1 MHLPPLNALRAF
13 DAAARH
19 GSFTLAA
26 DELCVTPGAVSRQI
40 RLLEDFLGLALFTRH
55 HRLVSLTPAGTRYA
69 GLIAGPFSELER
81 AGEILRREQSAQLI
95 RLDCLPTLAMHWL
108 LPRLEAFRVQAAGN
122 EVVMQTTTGP
132 VALAGDFDLAIR
144 RDPTHFSGLQSHPMM
159 TEWCIPVCSAAF
171 VERFGL
177 KDFASLQRATVI
189 DIRAREDLWPSWCA
203 AYGVPLSALSSRLT
217 VDHTFVALQ
226 AAEDGLGVA
235 VVPVLFAAR
244 CLAAGRLVA
253 PFATAQAVSGTYF
266 ILHRAGAL
274 SPAVQAFHDWLRA
287 QGAATCTMLP
297 PPLMPVR
304 DSGDH

>member
-1 MHLPPLNALRAF
+1 MRLPSLNALRAF

-26 DELCVTPGAVSRQI
+26 
-40 RLLEDFLGLALFTRH
+40 
-55 HRLVSLTPAGTRYA
+55 
-69 GLIAGPFSELER
+69 
-81 AGEILRREQSAQLI
+81 
-95 RLDCLPTLAMHWL
+95 
-108 LPRLEAFRVQAAGN
+108 
-122 EVVMQTTTGP
+122 
-132 VALAGDFDLAIR
+132 
-144 RDPTHFSGLQSHPMM
+144 
-159 TEWCIPVCSAAF
+159 
-171 VERFGL
+171 
-177 KDFASLQRATVI
+177 
-189 DIRAREDLWPSWCA
+189 
-203 AYGVPLSALSSRLT
+203 